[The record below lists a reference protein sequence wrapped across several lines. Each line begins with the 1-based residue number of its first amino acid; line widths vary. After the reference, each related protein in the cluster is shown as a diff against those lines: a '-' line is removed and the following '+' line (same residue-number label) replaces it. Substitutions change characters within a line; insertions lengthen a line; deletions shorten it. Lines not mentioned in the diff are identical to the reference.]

1 MAKFVYLVAS
11 HNNPEQIIRLVKILK
26 SGSRDSLVLIHHDY
40 SSCYLNPAAFE
51 QISNV
56 HILEDYVSVGWG
68 KFSMIQ
74 MELHCIN
81 WLIANSIEFDW
92 LIFLSGQDYPIKPL
106 TEIEEF
112 LEKSEY
118 DGFMDHFLAKNPP
131 EKRTDGG
138 LKWKKAIGIRR
149 YFYHYYKLA
158 PAPSEKLIARM
169 RSLNNR
175 LINNWQPLIKLML
188 NKSGVYVGIRCFST
202 PFNPKFQCYVGSQ
215 WWTLSD
221 RCIKYIHDFVNCN
234 PAYVKY
240 CQKTLIPDE
249 SFFQT
254 ILLSHPQLSIFN
266 DNKRYICWQECT
278 PTTLGVQDV
287 EALITSQ
294 AHFARKFNIQVDTQV
309 LDRLDQYLSKSVA
322 TKNTSLA

>member
-11 HNNPEQIIRLVKILK
+11 HSNPAQIIRLVKILK
-26 SGSRDSLVLIHHDY
+26 SGSPDSLVLIHHDY
-40 SSCYLNPAAFE
+40 SSCYLNPTAFE
-51 QISNV
+51 QMSNV
-56 HILEDYVSVGWG
+56 HIMEDYISVGWG

-81 WLIANSIEFDW
+81 WLIANSIEFEW

-118 DGFMDHFLAKNPP
+118 DGFMDHFLAKNPSG
-131 EKRTDGG
+131 KRTDGG
-138 LKWKKAIGIRR
+138 LKWKKAIGLRR

-158 PAPSEKLIARM
+158 PAPSEKLIARL
-169 RSLNNR
+169 RSLSNS
-175 LINNWQPLIKLML
+175 LINNWQPLVKLML
-188 NKSGVYVGIRCFST
+188 NKSGVYLGIRCFSP
-202 PFNPKFQCYVGSQ
+202 PFEPQFQCYVGSQ

-221 RCIKYIHDFVNCN
+221 RCIHYIHDFVNQN

-240 CQKTLIPDE
+240 YQKTLIPDE

-254 ILLSHPQLSIFN
+254 ILLNHSQLRILS
-266 DNKRYICWQECT
+266 DNKRYICWGKDT
-278 PTTLGVQDV
+278 PVTLGVKDFDSLVNSNQ
-287 EALITSQ
+287 
-294 AHFARKFNIQVDTQV
+294 HFARKFDIRVDAQV
-309 LDRLDQYLSKSVA
+309 LDQLDHYLSTNKPV
-322 TKNTSLA
+322 TFP